1 MNNVSKVRVV
11 VKVNLQKGDLKLSP
25 LSKVVRER
33 MGVVLGKNLETR
45 DDEVQVQVD
54 SLEIGTNLQLS

>member
-11 VKVNLQKGDLKLSP
+11 VKVNLQKGDMKLSP

-45 DDEVQVQVD
+45 DDEVQVHVD